1 MQSDQELMMQAAE
14 GRMEAFETL
23 VRRHQ
28 QRAWRIAYHYTGNR
42 DDAEEVAQQAFL
54 NILDAADSY
63 TPSARFTT
71 YLYRVIA
78 NLCMDRTRK
87 RSPRFSGDLPEQDS
101 PAPAPDR
108 RMADRERDRAIG
120 DALDELTDRQRMA
133 TVVRY
138 YEDLSYREIAEAMD
152 ATPKAV
158 ERLLARARKAL
169 GKKLGEFGEK

>member
-1 MQSDQELMMQAAE
+1 MQSDRELMMRVAE

-28 QRAWRIAYHYTGNR
+28 ERAWRIAYHYMGDH

-54 NILDAADSY
+54 NILDAAESY
-63 TPSARFTT
+63 NPSAKFTT

-78 NLCMDRTRK
+78 NLCIDRTRK
-87 RSPRFSGDLPEQDS
+87 RSPHLSDDPPEQDS
-101 PAPAPDR
+101 PTPAPDR
-108 RMADRERDRAIG
+108 RMADRERDRAIRN
-120 DALDELTDRQRMA
+120 ALDELTDRQRMA
-133 TVVRY
+133 TVLRY
-138 YEDLSYREIAEAMD
+138 YEDLSYREIAATMD

-169 GKKLGEFGEK
+169 GGKLAEFAEK